1 MYSFEAV
8 FESTIYMHALL
19 TWLRHQMETFSALLV
34 FCVGNSS
41 VTSEFPAHRLVTRS
55 FDVFFDLHLN
65 QQLSKQWRRWWFE
78 RHRAHYDIIV
88 MKQWWMVYIFMVT
101 SSVAKHKS
109 DLFNYVTSRMIF
121 PFGF

>member
-8 FESTIYMHALL
+8 FESTIYMNALL

-55 FDVFFDLHLN
+55 FDVFLICTWTNSWANNGDAGDLSAIGL
-65 QQLSKQWRRWWFE
+65 
-78 RHRAHYDIIV
+78 I
-88 MKQWWMVYIFMVT
+88 MT
-101 SSVAKHKS
+101 S
-109 DLFNYVTSRMIF
+109 L
-121 PFGF
+121 